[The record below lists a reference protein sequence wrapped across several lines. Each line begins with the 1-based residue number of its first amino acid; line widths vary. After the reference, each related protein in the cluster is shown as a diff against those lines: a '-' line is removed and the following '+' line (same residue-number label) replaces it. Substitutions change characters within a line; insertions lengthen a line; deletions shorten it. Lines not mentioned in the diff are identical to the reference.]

1 MTFKFGKQ
9 EKLKSKK
16 LIGQL
21 FTEGKSIT
29 VYPLKLFYMP
39 AAEDQESKI
48 KTAVSVP
55 KKNFKRAVQ
64 RNRIK
69 RLMRESY
76 RLNKHL
82 IFNNIE
88 GKFAFL
94 ILYLGK
100 ELPEYMDVEVSLKSI
115 FKKLENMKK

>member
-1 MTFKFGKQ
+1 MTFNFGKR
-9 EKLKSKK
+9 ERLKSKK

-21 FTEGKSIT
+21 FKEGQSVT
-29 VYPLKLFYMP
+29 VYPLKLFYMRV
-39 AAEDQESKI
+39 ADDQESKV

-55 KKNFKRAVQ
+55 KKNFKSAVQ

-69 RLMRESY
+69 RLMREGY

-100 ELPEYMDVEVSLKSI
+100 ELPEYRDVEGPLKSI
-115 FKKLENMKK
+115 FKKLVKVKK

>member
-1 MTFKFGKQ
+1 MTFKFGKR

-21 FTEGKSIT
+21 FTEGKSVA
-29 VYPLKLFYMP
+29 VYPLKLYYM
-39 AAEDQESKI
+39 AVADDQESKI

-55 KKNFKRAVQ
+55 KKNFKSAVQ

-69 RLMRESY
+69 RLMREGY

-100 ELPEYMDVEVSLKSI
+100 ELPEYRDVEVSLKSI
-115 FKKLENMKK
+115 FKKLVKVKK

>member
-1 MTFKFGKQ
+1 MSLKFNKR
-9 EKLKSKK
+9 EKHKSKK
-16 LIGQL
+16 LIERL
-21 FTEGKSIT
+21 FREGKNISH
-29 VYPLKLFYMP
+29 YPLKLYYV
-39 AAEDQESKI
+39 EVDEQQEVKI

-55 KKNFKRAVQ
+55 KKNFKKAVQ

-69 RLMRESY
+69 RLLRESY

-88 GKFAFL
+88 GNFAFL

-100 ELPEYMDVEVSLKSI
+100 DLPRHSEVDRATKVI
-115 FKKLENMKK
+115 FQKFVNDK

>member
-1 MTFKFGKQ
+1 MSTRFGKR

-16 LIGQL
+16 LIEQL
-21 FTEGKSIT
+21 FKEGDSIT
-29 VYPLKLFYMP
+29 KFPIKLYYLP
-39 AAEDQESKI
+39 VSSEQKVKV
-48 KTAVSVP
+48 KTAVTVP
-55 KKNFKRAVQ
+55 KKSFKSAVH

-88 GKFAFL
+88 GNFAFL

-100 ELPEYMDVEVSLKSI
+100 ELPSYREVEDSLQAI
-115 FKKLENMKK
+115 FRKLVNDNK

>member
-1 MTFKFGKQ
+1 M
-9 EKLKSKK
+9 KK
-16 LIGQL
+16 LFSG
-21 FTEGKSIT
+21 GKSISR
-29 VYPLKLFYMP
+29 YPLKLFYMP
-39 AAEDQESKI
+39 VEEGQEVPI
-48 KTAVSVP
+48 KVGVSVP
-55 KKNFKRAVQ
+55 KRNFKKAVD

-88 GKFAFL
+88 GNFAFL

-100 ELPEYMDVEVSLKSI
+100 ELPRYTEVEESLADI
-115 FKKLENMKK
+115 FRKLVKEIE

>member
-1 MTFKFGKQ
+1 MAYTFGKR

-29 VYPLKLFYMP
+29 VYPLKLYYLP
-39 AAEDQESKI
+39 ATDDQESKI

-55 KKNFKRAVQ
+55 KKNFKRAVH

-69 RLMRESY
+69 RLLREGY

-88 GKFAFL
+88 GNFAFL

-100 ELPEYMDVEVSLKSI
+100 ELPEYRDIEDSLKSI
-115 FKKLENMKK
+115 FKKLENVKK